1 MKTGEIQARGGE
13 QAVVK
18 ALVVEDNRITQMV
31 IEHMLKRHG
40 LRMDLASDGREA
52 VRLASQ
58 EDYALVIMDVH
69 LPVLDGLSALEQI
82 RAVETAN
89 RWARVPAMVISANP
103 VADNVKRAQRA
114 GADAFLP
121 KPLDVD
127 LFDAAITSLGVS

>member
-1 MKTGEIQARGGE
+1 MQTQEVQTGMADQS
-13 QAVVK
+13 VLK

-58 EDYALVIMDVH
+58 GAYVLVIMDVH

-89 RWARVPAMVISANP
+89 RRARVPAMVISANP

-114 GADAFLP
+114 GADVFLP
-121 KPLDVD
+121 KPLAVD
-127 LFDAAITSLGVS
+127 LFDAAITSLTAS